1 MQVNKVARKGKDAG
15 QAWKQQ
21 QFDSACLGLMLLVTS
36 QHTAA
41 CLGLMLLVTSRH
53 TAACLGLM
61 LLVTSQ
67 HTAGLHSGRLG
78 GDMAFKC

>member
-36 QHTAA
+36 QHTA
-41 CLGLMLLVTSRH
+41 
-53 TAACLGLM
+53 
-61 LLVTSQ
+61 
-67 HTAGLHSGRLG
+67 GLHSGRLG